1 MNVSFALCFPVSK
14 SACFTKKLT
23 QDLLGFFLSLRFLNE
38 NNDALQLSKERN
50 SELVTNTVVKLCM
63 ASRSR
68 IGDILILEEDL
79 GKSKSYPKCST
90 LQRLGQRSP
99 FKGIHRGDSQRR
111 LTRKGNKFSTSCLP
125 FQIQVRVNRGLN
137 FVSRSEF

>member
-14 SACFTKKLT
+14 SACFTIRLT

-38 NNDALQLSKERN
+38 NNDALRLSKERN

-79 GKSKSYPKCST
+79 GKSKSYPKMFHLAKTWPTKSF
-90 LQRLGQRSP
+90 Q
-99 FKGIHRGDSQRR
+99 GDSQRGFAEEIDQE
-111 LTRKGNKFSTSCLP
+111 RKQVFYVLSP
-125 FQIQVRVNRGLN
+125 FPNSSKG
-137 FVSRSEF
+137 E